1 MKKTALFLALTLFAA
16 STTFAAEGKV
26 KSVDDGKVVVEMSD
40 TAKLKKG
47 GSVKI
52 NGASG
57 KITTVDGN
65 TITIKPKKASVL
77 KAGESVKV
85 DKVNDMQGC

>member
-16 STTFAAEGKV
+16 TAAFAAEGKV
-26 KSVDDGKVVVEMSD
+26 KSVSDDKIIVEMSD

-52 NGASG
+52 NGKAG
-57 KITTVDGN
+57 KITAMEGK
-65 TITIKPKKASVL
+65 TITIKSKKAAEL
-77 KAGESVKV
+77 KVGENVKV
-85 DKVNDMQGC
+85 DKVSEMQGC

>member
-1 MKKTALFLALTLFAA
+1 MKKIALFLALSMVAA
-16 STTFAAEGKV
+16 TAAFAAEGKV
-26 KSVDDGKVVVEMSD
+26 KSVSDDKISVEMSD

-47 GSVKI
+47 SSVKV
-52 NGASG
+52 NGKAG
-57 KITTVDGN
+57 KITAMDGK
-65 TITIKPKKASVL
+65 TITIKSGKASEL